1 MSPAIDLPLP
11 APATLPLPSRQR
23 FARPQGVPASPG
35 EPVHV
40 RDGRT
45 LHLRPIVPGDVAAM
59 RRCFARLPAEDV
71 RRRFLHPMSELPEP
85 MAQRMCR
92 IDPACEAAFV
102 LMDETR
108 APAEMRGV
116 GRIYVDE
123 ASDSAEFSVLVERD
137 WSRLG
142 LGALLMG
149 HLLDECRRRSLAEL
163 WGYVL
168 IENRPMLEFCRRLG
182 FTTRLIADEPGTA
195 QVSLRL

>member
-11 APATLPLPSRQR
+11 APTTLPPPSRQR
-23 FARPQGVPASPG
+23 FARPQPVPASLG
-35 EPVHV
+35 VPVHV

-45 LHLRPIVPGDVAAM
+45 LHLRPITPADVAAM

-102 LMDETR
+102 LMDETH

-149 HLLDECRRRSLAEL
+149 HLLDECRRRGLAEL

-182 FTTRLIADEPGTA
+182 FTTRLMADEPGTS